1 MNIQYL
7 QNYFFSLCPFAGYI
21 MNRLGQSLNVDQVK
35 VYSVYLLF
43 FPHRLHLMLYLKEM
57 ISCADLN
64 KDGKISFEEFQKLM
78 IEPF

>member
-1 MNIQYL
+1 
-7 QNYFFSLCPFAGYI
+7 

-35 VYSVYLLF
+35 VCINF
-43 FPHRLHLMLYLKEM
+43 FPNRLHLMLYLKEM